1 MTDEELKDDIRQK
14 IIEAA
19 KKAKAAVMTIASP
32 RDYIDIGKK
41 LGVSSTFG
49 MELGAAQRQ
58 AYNEWKEKHD
68 VK

>member
-1 MTDEELKDDIRQK
+1 MTDEELKDDLRQK

-19 KKAKAAVMTIASP
+19 EKAKAASSVINVP

-49 MELGAAQRQ
+49 MELRSAANK

-68 VK
+68 GK